1 VEPVAM
7 MLVTKSALTNTLKP
21 NNGVLVPKNAQMAT
35 ANVLIAMIITVARLI
50 QINRIHQK
58 ICYLMF
64 SAFFIPNMD
73 IFTIQLKEPNDM

>member
-1 VEPVAM
+1 M
-7 MLVTKSALTNTLKP
+7 IRKIK
-21 NNGVLVPKNAQMAT
+21 MAT
-35 ANVLIAMIITVARLI
+35 ANVLIAMIVTVARLI

-73 IFTIQLKEPNDM
+73 IFTIQLKVGLIQLTVSENLFSVNF